1 MIRFVFII
9 CGLFVMSIS
18 VFGQDNLSKEL
29 SESFKKYDLVKID
42 NKVVIEKAKSEQPI
56 EIQAYGREFTFVL
69 TPNDLRAKNYRAIES
84 TSSGEREL
92 ERTEI
97 ITYKGKLTSDPDS
110 EVRFTVT
117 EENIEGFIYTG
128 VDKFFVNQARN
139 FSKSAQKNDV
149 VVYGDDD
156 LIKTVDLSDDAKTP
170 SADVEGKMDYGLDI
184 IKSYI
189 YGADKMAE
197 ISDSAAAADL
207 RTIEVDTEADYQW
220 VTQAGGASA
229 ANNEILGIL
238 NLVDGIYERDL
249 NLSITVNFQH
259 AWTTA
264 DPYSAASSSALL
276 DSFLGYWNTNYPR
289 AQYPRDIAHLFTG
302 KLSNQGIA
310 YQGITCRIPDAAYG
324 VTARSGSVNHL
335 ITAHEIGH
343 NLGAEHVDNSG
354 SCATSIMIPVLSGNV
369 TGFCD
374 VSKAQIQNY
383 VAANGSCLTTGGT
396 TPTPTPTPNP
406 TPTPVT
412 CTYSIT
418 TTNQIFSSSG
428 GAGNVGVLASSG
440 CSWTA
445 VSNQSFI
452 TIVSGAT
459 GSGNGTVN
467 YSVAVNNGVART
479 GTITIAGRIFTVNQ
493 AAAAAPSYEADV
505 ASRPNGDGVILSDD
519 VVQVRRFSNGTHTA
533 DQTTSEFQR
542 ADSAP
547 FASRGDGKI
556 LSDDVVQARRY
567 QNGTNPKQLVGG
579 PVAQSAGGQT
589 TFDTI
594 AGILSNTVSKNAVN
608 ETLREVRVEST
619 TASAGQMMTVNI
631 RFNAQGDEAEYG
643 FVLSY
648 DQTKLSN
655 PVIGAGT
662 AGASVRS
669 CNIAT
674 AGQINCSLGGFPN
687 NNPTSSDAGIGEI
700 AAGTNQL
707 LITVQFTVAA
717 NASVGETPLTLSNLN
732 ASSDAP
738 QLFTPTATNG
748 NVTILAQTAN
758 VSVSGRVLQ
767 ANGRGVAN
775 ARVEMTDQSGNV
787 RTVLTNPFGYY
798 RFAEVAVGETYIIS
812 GKHKRYEFDAQ
823 TLAVNGSLS
832 EVNLTARE

>member
-1 MIRFVFII
+1 M
-9 CGLFVMSIS
+9 S
-18 VFGQDNLSKEL
+18 VFGQNNLSREL
-29 SESFKKYDLVKID
+29 SESFKNYDLVKLD

-56 EIQAYGREFTFVL
+56 KIQAYGREFTFIL

-84 TSSGEREL
+84 NSSGEREM

-97 ITYKGKLTSDPDS
+97 ITYKGKLTSDPAS
-110 EVRFTVT
+110 EVRFTIT

-139 FSKSAQKNDV
+139 FSKNAQKNDV

-156 LIKTVDLSDDAKTP
+156 LIKTVDLSNDIENP
-170 SADVEGKMDYGLDI
+170 SHDIEGKMDYGLDI

-197 ISDSAAAADL
+197 VSESAAAAVL
-207 RTIEVDTEADYQW
+207 KTIEVDTEADYQW
-220 VTQAGGASA
+220 VTQAGGAAA

-276 DSFLGYWNTNYPR
+276 NDFLGYWNTNYPQ

-302 KLSNQGIA
+302 KFSNQGIA

-374 VSKAQIQNY
+374 ASKLQIQSY
-383 VAANGSCLTTGGT
+383 VAQHGSCLTTGGT
-396 TPTPTPTPNP
+396 TPTPTPMPNP

-412 CTYSIT
+412 CIYSIT
-418 TTNQIFSSSG
+418 TTSQSFSSTG
-428 GAGNVGVLASSG
+428 GTGSVGVLAPGG

-445 VSNQSFI
+445 FSNQSFI
-452 TIVSGAT
+452 TVVSGAT
-459 GSGNGTVN
+459 GSGNGTVS
-467 YSVAVNNGVART
+467 YSVAVNNGTSRS
-479 GTITIAGRIFTVNQ
+479 GTITIAGQIFTINQ
-493 AAAAAPSYEADV
+493 AAATLSYEADV
-505 ASRPNGDGVILSDD
+505 ASRPNGNGSILSDD
-519 VVQVRRFSNGTHTA
+519 VVQIRKFLNGTDTVN
-533 DQTTSEFQR
+533 QTTDEFQR

-547 FASRGDGKI
+547 FATRGDGKI

-567 QNGTNPKQLVGG
+567 QNGTNPKQPVGG
-579 PVAQSAGGQT
+579 PVAQTAGGQT
-589 TFDTI
+589 AVDTI
-594 AGILSNTVSKNAVN
+594 AGLSKTVYENAVN
-608 ETLREVRVEST
+608 GTPREVRVESI
-619 TASAGQMMTVNI
+619 TASAGQMVTVNI
-631 RFNAQGDEAEYG
+631 GFDAQGDEAEYG
-643 FVLSY
+643 FILSY

-655 PVIGAGT
+655 PVIGAGNT
-662 AGASVRS
+662 GASVRS
-669 CNIAT
+669 CNTAT
-674 AGQINCSLGGFPN
+674 AGQINCSVGGFPN
-687 NNPTSSDAGIGEI
+687 NNPSSTDTGIGEI
-700 AAGTNQL
+700 AARTNQL

-717 NASVGETPLTLSNLN
+717 NAPVGATPLTLSNVN

-738 QLFTPTATNG
+738 QLFTPTATG
-748 NVTILAQTAN
+748 GKVTILAQTAAN
-758 VSVSGRVLQ
+758 VNVSGRVLQ
-767 ANGRGVAN
+767 TKGRGVAN
-775 ARVEMTDQSGNV
+775 ARVEMTDQGGNV
-787 RTVLTNPFGYY
+787 RTARTNPFGYY
-798 RFAEVAVGETYIIS
+798 RFNEVAVGETYIIS
-812 GKHKRYEFDAQ
+812 AKHKNYEFDSQA
-823 TLAVNGSLS
+823 LAVNGSLS
-832 EVNLTARE
+832 EVNLSARETVLNFKVFQ